1 MGARDE
7 KRLAEIVKAVSDA
20 VRLGILTELGRSSVP
35 VRSSELAEALNV
47 NTSRLSYHLG
57 KLREAGLVRL
67 VAGAYALTELG
78 KRVYRALSS
87 IMLTDVESIVV
98 TEGGWPVG
106 VRQALSEL
114 ERKLGQ
120 ELPPDVYV
128 DVAELAR
135 EAEEPLLEISLA
147 AVVSYLRLRSI
158 RGPVRSLARLYGL
171 TEHSLRRRVELDS
184 PLYSFR
190 HRRMSEI
197 PDLLLAQYA
206 SVKLVEGALS
216 DLIKRGLVAWRRP
229 ESLVKGSLS
238 LTFSV
243 ETLGDSPWRLVS
255 FLARLSRF
263 VGEVEVWG
271 LDEVVMRL
279 EEGSAKDLLAAMD
292 SVMAGPGRI
301 NLVLRWGLGSELVLN
316 SLLPMFESVSV
327 TLIGSPHEV
336 LMPEL
341 MDSLSKALRRGF
353 PVNVRVGGYE
363 PPASPIIVLSQ
374 ASLVTPA
381 LAAKAGRSEE
391 ALFEAC
397 IESLERITAAS
408 KHIKPPKSLLS
419 LIKEYLGVTA
429 VTNAKV
435 GLLGVGAAFA
445 TIVPPQSSEA
455 RAFRFWEM
463 VSRQFND
470 ETVELTVVHKGDEP
484 YRALARAPVGGSIIK
499 LFNTLSLAP
508 LTPASFER
516 LVEREATLQSR
527 GIITEPTVRLGVLPP
542 LPNVVEEL
550 LKELLEKGLRSF
562 SLVTDFSLCISCGGI
577 NSYEQILCSAC
588 RSSTLVRYISPFG
601 YLLPERVASPALRKE
616 YSQRPLVPPSWLP
629 GKEGERRGYKYPRP

>member
-1 MGARDE
+1 MGTRDE
-7 KRLAEIVKAVSDA
+7 KRLAEIVKAVSDT
-20 VRLGILTELGRSSVP
+20 VRLGILTELGRSSTP

-47 NTSRLSYHLG
+47 STSRLSYHLG

-87 IMLTDVESIVV
+87 IILTDVESIVV

-128 DVAELAR
+128 DIAELAR
-135 EAEEPLLEISLA
+135 EAEEPLLEIPLA
-147 AVVSYLRLRSI
+147 AVVSYLRLRSVK
-158 RGPVRSLARLYGL
+158 GPVRSLARLYGL

-197 PDLLLAQYA
+197 LDLLLAQYA
-206 SVKLVEGALS
+206 SVKLVEGGLS
-216 DLIKRGLVAWRRP
+216 DLVKRGLIAWRRP

-243 ETLGDSPWRLVS
+243 EALEGSPWRLVS

-263 VGEVEVWG
+263 VGEVEIWG

-279 EEGSAKDLLAAMD
+279 EEGGVEDLLAAMD
-292 SVMAGPGRI
+292 SLMAGPGRV
-301 NLVLRWGLGSELVLN
+301 NLVLKWGLGSELMLN
-316 SLLPMFESVSV
+316 SLLPRFESVSV
-327 TLIGSPHEV
+327 TLVGSPHEF

-341 MDSLSKALRRGF
+341 LDSLGRALKSGF
-353 PVNVRVGGYE
+353 PVNVRIGNYE
-363 PPASPIIVLSQ
+363 PPPSPIIVLSQ
-374 ASLVTPA
+374 VSLIMPV

-391 ALFEAC
+391 ALFETC
-397 IESLERITAAS
+397 IESLEHITAAS

-419 LIKEYLGVTA
+419 LVKEYLGVTA
-429 VTNAKV
+429 VTNVKV

-445 TIVPPQSSEA
+445 SIAPPQSFEA
-455 RAFRFWEM
+455 RAFRFWETI
-463 VSRQFND
+463 SRQFND
-470 ETVELTVVHKGDEP
+470 ETVELTVVHRGDEP
-484 YRALARAPVGGSIIK
+484 YRALARASVGSSVIK

-508 LTPASFER
+508 LTLSSFER
-516 LVEREATLQSR
+516 LIEREATLQSR
-527 GIITEPTVRLGVLPP
+527 GLSTEPTVRLGALPP
-542 LPNVVEEL
+542 LPGIVEEL

-562 SLVTDFSLCISCGGI
+562 SVVTDFSLCISCGGI

-588 RSSTLVRYISPFG
+588 RSTTLVRYISPFG
-601 YLLPERVASPALRKE
+601 YLLPERLASPILRKE
-616 YSQRPLVPPSWLP
+616 YSQRPPVPPSWLP
-629 GKEGERRGYKYPRP
+629 SREGERRGYKYPQS